1 MQSFKLGMGR
11 GTICQKEGVLFLSKM
26 VCKKGKW
33 PDLAG
38 ETPGI
43 KLCLMPTPPPP
54 HLLDFCPIK
63 INFALLVPT
72 ITFYWAG
79 NGKKPVGSSRHQ
91 IPLTSEKFLHTL
103 RSFNFPIFLFDDI

>member
-38 ETPGI
+38 GTPGI
-43 KLCLMPTPPPP
+43 KL
-54 HLLDFCPIK
+54 
-63 INFALLVPT
+63 
-72 ITFYWAG
+72 W
-79 NGKKPVGSSRHQ
+79 
-91 IPLTSEKFLHTL
+91 
-103 RSFNFPIFLFDDI
+103 

>member
-1 MQSFKLGMGR
+1 MQCFKLGMGR

-38 ETPGI
+38 GDSLYKT
-43 KLCLMPTPPPP
+43 LLNAHPTRPPPP
-54 HLLDFCPIK
+54 HPLDFCPIK
-63 INFALLVPT
+63 INFALVPK

-91 IPLTSEKFLHTL
+91 NSPHLGEVFTHTK
-103 RSFNFPIFLFDDI
+103 IF

>member
-1 MQSFKLGMGR
+1 MVGVHKRVGKSVRGANVTDAFYGCKKVEETFWFCNLFTSKTQRILGSFSSSKGMQSFKLGMGR

-43 KLCLMPTPPPP
+43 KLC
-54 HLLDFCPIK
+54 
-63 INFALLVPT
+63 
-72 ITFYWAG
+72 
-79 NGKKPVGSSRHQ
+79 
-91 IPLTSEKFLHTL
+91 
-103 RSFNFPIFLFDDI
+103 

>member
-33 PDLAG
+33 ADLAG

-43 KLCLMPTPPPP
+43 KLNECPPPP
-54 HLLDFCPIK
+54 PPSPGFLPDKNKFCLISSYNNVLLGRK
-63 INFALLVPT
+63 
-72 ITFYWAG
+72 
-79 NGKKPVGSSRHQ
+79 R
-91 IPLTSEKFLHTL
+91 
-103 RSFNFPIFLFDDI
+103 